1 MALKRNS
8 SMALCAVEPAKR
20 SKPTANV
27 LQPWEPLNLYLSP
40 RIPSDRA
47 ALLAERLSADPKL
60 RIVDSEDAALLVLPS
75 FEFEELSALQKRGK
89 RVVGLPLVERFL
101 KDRSLMEKV
110 MELPLFDLLY
120 RSEKGLCFSAMAPE
134 DRSRHQAFATWVGAR
149 VTDDIGPDTELL
161 VARKVS
167 LRPDSKYQAALA
179 LRLPIVRP
187 SYVKA
192 LWDEQQLVDKEPH
205 FLPPLAG
212 LAINF
217 GPIQDQ
223 VSPELRKRAEASGA
237 VITTLDKAEVVIVT
251 DASKPIYQEGR
262 RLGLL
267 CAPPLW
273 LERCLQIRCC
283 LTIAGELEAVRTLKS
298 SRFLRFVG
306 GLQEALSCF
315 SPLAGPPDLQH
326 HTVKLH
332 IYDLP
337 GLAPI
342 LNTCLKGILGIY
354 RTGVQVHGREWS
366 FSSNGIVECC
376 PGGCAYPLYRESVN
390 LGTTSLSEDEV
401 KMLLHRFDSA
411 WVASEYHCIRRNCSD
426 FSEALCVA
434 LGVARPPRTFSCS
447 CYPGKEAAR
456 HADLKRAMAERKF
469 VEGRRVAGAMRQE
482 NSSPVSTRLP
492 SLLSSPQSGES
503 TTVLDLHK
511 GGPPPPSSLQ
521 VATRVLLPLGCLQRT
536 QDHDCDQAG
545 AEELGDVTRLQSH
558 SNAPRKSSAP
568 SIDSNCSY
576 SSESD
581 PAAQLKEG
589 KRRGRSP
596 TVRLRRNSDWEVVRA
611 AARMRAQ
618 MKAACA
624 YFRKKKKED
633 MPWPGSQDMRWMVP
647 QAGVPL
653 GGSIEAEV
661 STILHGCV
669 LCLVYLPPGKERDD
683 AAESAWRCG
692 AWTTLEAKDPAITHV
707 LFDVVPRVLVHV
719 SMPVDEALGVEFVD
733 VRWLDACVANGKRAD
748 ENHFARPRV
757 AYNPTC
763 DIAYP
768 AALQSDLSSS
778 GRKVRR
784 VESSAALEEVTTKS
798 SQLVEAASAKPELR
812 GQQPPLS
819 GLTVRITALDDSKQS
834 CRERQRLQEMAH
846 GLGATVADQR
856 SRLGDITHFVC
867 VVPDRLEAGLAEKA
881 RKRQIHIVAV
891 HWLLDCNR
899 HGIRQPEARYSVRDA
914 APLPTQSEPL
924 LEDAVSKASPCVAA
938 TVLAKCDILVSPW
951 ALGVEPKLTQM
962 AKELGATSVRTWR
975 TPAELR
981 SLLQASSEG
990 QTRAVVVEKDETRQG
1005 SLEGCVEK
1013 WTPELR
1019 SIFVQPSWLSETYSQ
1034 RRRLP
1039 LSSFTAFSG
1048 ADDALSP
1055 LRVAPEAAYAWQ
1067 PAEMK
1072 RLQEAAAQADA
1083 QEAESKAQ
1091 QRVSQGL
1098 RLADLGC

>member
-1 MALKRNS
+1 MALKRNP

-20 SKPTANV
+20 SKATPNV
-27 LQPWEPLNLYLSP
+27 LQPWEPLNLHLSP

-47 ALLAERLSADPKL
+47 ALLAERLRADPKL
-60 RIVDSEDAALLVLPS
+60 RLVDSEDGALLVLPS

-101 KDRSLMEKV
+101 KERSLMEKV

-120 RSEKGLCFSAMAPE
+120 RSEKGLCFSAMNPE

-149 VTDDIGPDTELL
+149 VTEDIGPDTELL

-187 SYVKA
+187 TYVKA

-262 RLGLL
+262 SLGLL

-283 LTIAGELEAVRTLKS
+283 LTIAGELE
-298 SRFLRFVG
+298 
-306 GLQEALSCF
+306 
-315 SPLAGPPDLQH
+315 
-326 HTVKLH
+326 
-332 IYDLP
+332 
-337 GLAPI
+337 
-342 LNTCLKGILGIY
+342 
-354 RTGVQVHGREWS
+354 
-366 FSSNGIVECC
+366 
-376 PGGCAYPLYRESVN
+376 
-390 LGTTSLSEDEV
+390 
-401 KMLLHRFDSA
+401 
-411 WVASEYHCIRRNCSD
+411 
-426 FSEALCVA
+426 
-434 LGVARPPRTFSCS
+434 
-447 CYPGKEAAR
+447 
-456 HADLKRAMAERKF
+456 
-469 VEGRRVAGAMRQE
+469 
-482 NSSPVSTRLP
+482 
-492 SLLSSPQSGES
+492 
-503 TTVLDLHK
+503 
-511 GGPPPPSSLQ
+511 
-521 VATRVLLPLGCLQRT
+521 
-536 QDHDCDQAG
+536 
-545 AEELGDVTRLQSH
+545 
-558 SNAPRKSSAP
+558 
-568 SIDSNCSY
+568 
-576 SSESD
+576 
-581 PAAQLKEG
+581 
-589 KRRGRSP
+589 
-596 TVRLRRNSDWEVVRA
+596 
-611 AARMRAQ
+611 
-618 MKAACA
+618 
-624 YFRKKKKED
+624 
-633 MPWPGSQDMRWMVP
+633 VP

-653 GGSIEAEV
+653 GGSVEAEV
-661 STILHGCV
+661 SNILHGCV

-683 AAESAWRCG
+683 AAERAWRCG
-692 AWTTLEAKDPAITHV
+692 AWTTLEAKDPSITHV

-719 SMPVDEALGVEFVD
+719 SMPIDEALGVEFVD
-733 VRWLDACVANGKRAD
+733 VRWLDECVATGKRAE
-748 ENHFARPRV
+748 ENNFARPRV

-763 DIAYP
+763 DVAYP
-768 AALQSDLSSS
+768 AALQSDLSTPTM
-778 GRKVRR
+778 KVRR

-798 SQLVEAASAKPELR
+798 TQLVEAAAGKPELR
-812 GQQPPLS
+812 SGQKPPLS

-846 GLGATVADQR
+846 SLGATVADQR

-899 HGIRQPEARYSVRDA
+899 HGSRQPEARYSVRDA
-914 APLPTQSEPL
+914 APVPTQSAAPL
-924 LEDAVSKASPCVAA
+924 LEDAVTKASPCVAA

-990 QTRAVVVEKDETRQG
+990 QTRAVVVEKDEARQG
-1005 SLEGCVEK
+1005 SLEGCIEN

-1019 SIFVQPSWLSETYSQ
+1019 SIFVQPSWLSAAWQHVECRVGSVFGACGYGCCFVALTS
-1034 RRRLP
+1034 
-1039 LSSFTAFSG
+1039 LSSYCRECWAPAGDVVSHI
-1048 ADDALSP
+1048 LSFFCRAV
-1055 LRVAPEAAYAWQ
+1055 LCV
-1067 PAEMK
+1067 
-1072 RLQEAAAQADA
+1072 
-1083 QEAESKAQ
+1083 
-1091 QRVSQGL
+1091 VSIKINEVYH
-1098 RLADLGC
+1098 